1 VAQSGSNYPDL
12 FFPTVSHGRFGMVKL
27 DKQLARVSKKLE
39 LETVQR
45 HIFLCVGGACADG
58 EEQARSWSFLKQRLS
73 ELQLVDVERGVFRS
87 KAQCLRVCLDGPIAL
102 VYPEG
107 TWYRQC
113 TCENLER
120 IIQEHLIGGVPV
132 SELAFSRSPLPFVSD
147 PG

>member
-1 VAQSGSNYPDL
+1 MAQFESNYPSLL
-12 FFPTVSHGRFGMVKL
+12 FFAASHGRFDAMNL
-27 DKQLARVSKKLE
+27 DKPLARVTKKLE
-39 LETVQR
+39 LESVQR
-45 HIFLCVGGACADG
+45 HIFLCVGGTCADD
-58 EEQARSWSFLKQRLS
+58 EEQARSWSFLKERLK

-113 TCENLER
+113 TSKNLER

-132 SELAFSRSPLPFVSD
+132 ADLAFSRSPLVSPTD
-147 PG
+147 RE